1 MPKKTR
7 RFTLRTG
14 TISQLKG
21 YAFIAPNFI
30 LLSIFTIF
38 PMVFSLVLS
47 FTEWDLLSGFGNIKF
62 VGLQNFIRLFTDDWF
77 KTAFVNTLV
86 FTVCVVP
93 VTMFISLFLAYL
105 LDGKVFGSPVLRL
118 CFFLP
123 YITSVSAVSIL
134 WTMLYNP
141 NGPIASG
148 LRAIGI
154 TAPNFLAD
162 PKWALPAVI
171 VMTIW
176 MNFGYCTMIYVAA
189 MQSVP
194 RDVYESADIDGVNG
208 FVRFFRITVPMVSK
222 TTFFIL
228 ITQMIASFKV
238 FGQIQIMTGGG
249 PVRSTSVLAYYIYE
263 SAFKNYEFGY
273 ASAMA
278 LVLFCV
284 ILIITIVQWKQQ
296 KKFDY

>member
-1 MPKKTR
+1 MSKKRLKFRLQASTV
-7 RFTLRTG
+7 
-14 TISQLKG
+14 SQLKG

-30 LLSIFTIF
+30 LLSIFTLF
-38 PMVFSLVLS
+38 PMIFSLVLS

-62 VGLQNFIRLFTDDWF
+62 IGLGNFVKMFSDMWFQTAFRNTVLFT
-77 KTAFVNTLV
+77 VG
-86 FTVCVVP
+86 VVP
-93 VTMFISLFLAYL
+93 VTMLLALVLAYL
-105 LDGKVFGSPVLRL
+105 LDGRVFGSPVIRL
-118 CFFLP
+118 GLFLP

-141 NGPIASG
+141 NGPIAG
-148 LRAIGI
+148 FLKNFGI
-154 TAPNFLAD
+154 TAPNFLAS
-162 PKWALPAVI
+162 PKWALPAVMI
-171 VMTIW
+171 MTVW

-189 MQSVP
+189 MQGVP
-194 RDVYESADIDGVNG
+194 RDVYESAELDGAG
-208 FVRFFRITVPMVSK
+208 SLRTFFSITVPMVSK
-222 TTFFIL
+222 TTFFIVV
-228 ITQMIASFKV
+228 TQIIASFKV

-284 ILIITIVQWKQQ
+284 ILLLTVMQWKLQD
-296 KKFDY
+296 KFDY